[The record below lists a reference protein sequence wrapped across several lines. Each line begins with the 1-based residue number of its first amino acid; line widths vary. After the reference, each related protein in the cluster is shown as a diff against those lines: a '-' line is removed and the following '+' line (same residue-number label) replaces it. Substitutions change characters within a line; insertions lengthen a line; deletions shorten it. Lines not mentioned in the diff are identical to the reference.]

1 MLKGRQKRNKAS
13 DFMHEVDSRLITK
26 VKGMGL
32 DLVFA
37 DNISRSGVY
46 IAKKKTIIINSKL
59 LDYEN
64 ADFKVAHE
72 LAHCTRRH
80 EELVSYYNATSSARM
95 KLEHD
100 ATLIAIDILLEI
112 YLNSYDGEKEQLNAY
127 RFMEY
132 YKIEH
137 RFENRVR
144 EGMLNYT

>member
-1 MLKGRQKRNKAS
+1 
-13 DFMHEVDSRLITK
+13 MHEVDSRLLTK

-32 DLVFA
+32 ELVFS
-37 DNISRSGVY
+37 NTINRSGVY
-46 IAKKKTIIINSKL
+46 IAKRKVIVINSKL

-72 LAHCTRRH
+72 LAHCIERH
-80 EELVSYYNATSSARM
+80 EELTSFYNATSSARM
-95 KLEHD
+95 KLEHE
-100 ATLIAIDILLEI
+100 ANQIAIDILLEI
-112 YLNSYDGEKEQLNAY
+112 YLNSYDGEKDQLNAY

-144 EGMLNYT
+144 EGMLNYQ